1 MTSQSQSTAASWTQS
16 DAAGRDVSRKWRRH
30 LALWANAALFLGP
43 ALLLYGIFVVR
54 PTFEVFRF
62 SLFKWDGISPN
73 KEWRGLGNY
82 AELLTDQVFWTAFYN
97 NVLWTLIIV
106 AINVFGG
113 LILASLLAQKIKGRT
128 FFQITY
134 FLPVIQAPITT
145 AVIWRWM
152 YQPDGAANAALT
164 AIGLDALTRP
174 WLGDFTWALPALAV
188 AHSWSTVGLSVV
200 IFVAGLQAVNPELY
214 EAAKIDGANGIQ
226 AFRHV
231 TMPALRPVTLVVFI
245 LVVTTAFKAFDLIW
259 GTTQGGPIR
268 ASEILATYMYKRG
281 VLENNYG
288 FGSAV
293 AVALLLVVTAVM
305 SAFLFWQQR
314 RDA

>member
-1 MTSQSQSTAASWTQS
+1 MTATGAPLAAVNP
-16 DAAGRDVSRKWRRH
+16 AAKVYARQRQRRR

-43 ALLLYGIFVVR
+43 ALALYGIFVVR

-62 SLFKWDGISPN
+62 SLFKWDGISPT

-82 AELLTDQVFWTAFYN
+82 GDMLTDDVFWTAFTN
-97 NVLWTLIIV
+97 NLIWTAIIV
-106 AINVFGG
+106 VFNVVGG
-113 LILASLLAQKIKGRT
+113 LIIASLLAQKIKGRT

-152 YQPDGAANAALT
+152 YQPDGAVNAALT
-164 AIGLDALTRP
+164 AAGLEVWTRP
-174 WLGDFTWALPALAV
+174 WLGDFTWTLPALAL
-188 AHSWSTVGLSVV
+188 AHSWSTIGLSVV
-200 IFVAGLQAVNPELY
+200 IFVAGLQSVNPELY
-214 EAAKIDGANGIQ
+214 EAAKIDGANGVQ
-226 AFRHV
+226 SFRHITV
-231 TMPALRPVTLVVFI
+231 PALRPVTVVVFI
-245 LVVTTAFKAFDLIW
+245 LVVTAAFKAFDLIW

-281 VLENNYG
+281 VLENDYG

-293 AVALLLVVTAVM
+293 AVALLLVVTAFM
-305 SAFLFWQQR
+305 SAYLFWQQR